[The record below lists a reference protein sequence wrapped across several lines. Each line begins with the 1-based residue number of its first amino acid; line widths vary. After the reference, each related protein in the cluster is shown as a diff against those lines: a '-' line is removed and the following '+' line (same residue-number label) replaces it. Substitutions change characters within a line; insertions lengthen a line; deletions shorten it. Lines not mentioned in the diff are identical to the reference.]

1 MLDELNH
8 WPLQS
13 LSSALT
19 EPQRD
24 QGIRQERHQL
34 IVPADG
40 QNQAQDVESKEQKEL
55 ETRKGVLQM
64 RDNAEGQREML
75 RGIR

>member
-24 QGIRQERHQL
+24 QGIRQEL

>member
-24 QGIRQERHQL
+24 QGIRQEL

-64 RDNAEGQREML
+64 RANAEGQREML